1 MGVGKT
7 LEEKLVSGAV
17 ERVDSGCVVFVETV
31 GMIVDVSMLVVFW
44 PTETGVETEVG
55 AVNVV
60 VAETEL
66 ESVTLTDTP
75 AELVAVGR
83 RDERMSEMELGVAL
97 LDAPVPTNVVDV
109 GSTIVGRISVKLR
122 SNPLEE
128 VGEAEPDAVELPVPT
143 NDVVVGSTIVGRIP
157 VKPKSKPPEELVGE
171 AEAEVVASPVPAK
184 VVVVGSATVGKR
196 SVNVRPRSRPEEL
209 VAVADAESAAVVVT
223 AVPVP
228 ANVVEVGSAT
238 VGRRSVK
245 VKPRSKPLELVAVD
259 ASDAAVVVARTD
271 ESVPVAIAVAS
282 VPVAVAVAVA
292 DVSVAFAVEVASRS
306 LVTSETTDVKMPT
319 NPPSLELVDVTVG
332 KIAIDVPLSASV
344 AVAVLSVA
352 VAVVSTAASVAVL
365 SVAVAVALSV
375 ATVVVSVPDAAVSVA
390 VAAVVV
396 ASVVE
401 FAVVASADVVAPI
414 VTGRSRLRDGSKSIP
429 PSLVVVASSAV
440 AVEEELSVPDA
451 VVESAAEDDIVDV
464 GITISEVVPSSDE
477 EVPASV
483 DCVVSRS
490 AVRLLKNCDREK
502 GSLLVV
508 SDDEPE
514 TELSGVDKTAALV
527 MVLLVISRLIFWGK

>member
-1 MGVGKT
+1 MLV
-7 LEEKLVSGAV
+7 EKLVSGAV

-171 AEAEVVASPVPAK
+171 AEAEVVTSPVPAK

-196 SVNVRPRSRPEEL
+196 SVKVRPKSRPEEL

-238 VGRRSVK
+238 VGKRSVK

-271 ESVPVAIAVAS
+271 ESVPVAVAVAS

-306 LVTSETTDVKMPT
+306 LVTSETTDVKIPT
-319 NPPSLELVDVTVG
+319 RPPSLELADVTVG

-352 VAVVSTAASVAVL
+352 VAVVSTAVAVAVL
-365 SVAVAVALSV
+365 SVAVAVLSTALSV
-375 ATVVVSVPDAAVSVA
+375 AMVVVSVPDAAVSVA

-440 AVEEELSVPDA
+440 AVEEELSVPVAD
-451 VVESAAEDDIVDV
+451 VESAAEDDIVDV

-527 MVLLVISRLIFWGK
+527 IVLLVISRLIFWGK